1 MVGLVPTAQTTGMIG
16 GQHTLETGVHCP
28 VSCCTHIRTHARTHA
43 RTYRYSVVHHYRYTR
58 VHHFRYEHV
67 DESTPIAPR

>member
-1 MVGLVPTAQTTGMIG
+1 MERGAHFLILYYPVPNTVWTAYTGYLKY
-16 GQHTLETGVHCP
+16 TARFP
-28 VSCCTHIRTHARTHA
+28 VVRTHA
-43 RTYRYSVVHHYRYTR
+43 RTYRYTVVHHYRYTR